1 MIEVSWWLFLLASL
15 AVILAPGQDMVLV
28 MSRGLGQGSS
38 AGMVTAAGVSTG
50 LLGHTI
56 LATFGLGA
64 LLMASE
70 LAFTVLELIGA
81 AYLIYLGARLILSG
95 ARRLDLKAA
104 APLSRRR
111 LFSEGTLSN
120 LSNPKVTLFYF
131 AFLPQFVSKSA
142 AAPTLSIFV
151 LGVAFSLLTFL
162 IKGPVGFFAGSL
174 SDWFRAHPG
183 ALAWMHRSSG
193 LVLVGFGL
201 MLAFEQRR

>member
-38 AGMVTAAGVSTG
+38 AGVVTAAGVSTG

-70 LAFTVLELIGA
+70 LAFTVLKLIGA

-95 ARRLDLKAA
+95 AKRLDLKAA

-201 MLAFEQRR
+201 LLAFEQRR